1 MEIRYEATAYRQA
14 KNKDAPWII
23 SFVASAEELLKWV
36 GIPRRSEKGLIG
48 FQRLETPER
57 VERAKEFFNEPF
69 NQSPTA
75 IILGIHKAHPGLK
88 PQVHLEFL
96 KNDGEILPCRLTINL
111 ENFFDD
117 REKLKNHIKEQINY
131 RLSQDMEI
139 GDDDLKEDEVV
150 QDYEYSVG
158 DADGDSD
165 EEEDST
171 PETHGGDI
179 ELGRSL
185 LKDLRS
191 KLDDDDWFSSNY
203 DALVDYA
210 KPATLIDGQHRIKGA
225 ELNERNIPFT
235 VCALF
240 DCSWS
245 EQVFQFTIVNY
256 TQSGIPDQ
264 FITANAALSLTK
276 NELNGLNSRLSQ
288 ANVKVIEYELMKVV
302 NFDEASPFFQLVD
315 LSSKKSTDKIGY
327 KTMVKVAKQWWQGRH
342 SGVLPIIE
350 NLYPELQGKKSNVR
364 QERLRRWQTEDWG
377 EFFIVFWKEVQKAYQ
392 DSPSYISGSRLWE
405 VGKSNLMIAVVLL
418 QLQEAFL
425 ENIGD
430 QDEDFFRDKT
440 KSELLKKIQER
451 SAKFV
456 TWYPADFFGREWKT
470 KSLNT
475 GAGKL
480 VLIDCFNELK
490 KKKGQFG
497 YANSSLVTGKTSN

>member
-1 MEIRYEATAYRQA
+1 MEIYYDAIAYRQA
-14 KNKDAPWII
+14 KSKEAPWII
-23 SFVASAEELLKWV
+23 SFVASAEELLQWV

-57 VERAKEFFNEPF
+57 VERAKEFFNDPL

-75 IILGIHKAHPGLK
+75 IILGIHKNSPDST
-88 PQVHLEFL
+88 PQVSLEFL
-96 KNDGEILPCRLTINL
+96 EKNGRDDIFPCRLKIRL
-111 ENFFDD
+111 EDHFNDKQ
-117 REKLKNHIKEQINY
+117 KLKKHIKELINY
-131 RLSQDMEI
+131 RLALDNENN
-139 GDDDLKEDEVV
+139 DDDLKDDDNSQESEYLGIEDDEEDEAF
-150 QDYEYSVG
+150 S
-158 DADGDSD
+158 
-165 EEEDST
+165 
-171 PETHGGDI
+171 ETRGGEI

-185 LKDLRS
+185 LNDLLN
-191 KLDDDDWFSSNY
+191 KLDDDDWFAANQE
-203 DALVDYA
+203 ALVDYA

-235 VCALF
+235 VCALY

-276 NELNGLNSRLSQ
+276 NELNGLNSRLTQ

-342 SGVLPIIE
+342 TGVVPIIE
-350 NLYPELQGKKSNVR
+350 NLYPDLQGKKATIKAA
-364 QERLRRWQTEDWG
+364 RLHRWQTEDWG
-377 EFFIVFWKEVQKAYQ
+377 DFFFAFWTEVRRAYH
-392 DSPSYISGSRLWE
+392 GSKSNIAGAHLWE

-418 QLQEAFL
+418 QLQESFL

-430 QDEDFFRDKT
+430 QDEDFFAGKT
-440 KSELLKKIQER
+440 KEELLKKIRER
-451 SAKFV
+451 AAKFV
-456 TWYPADFFGREWKT
+456 AWYPEDFFGREWKT

-497 YANSSLVTGKTSN
+497 YANSSLVTGKTSS